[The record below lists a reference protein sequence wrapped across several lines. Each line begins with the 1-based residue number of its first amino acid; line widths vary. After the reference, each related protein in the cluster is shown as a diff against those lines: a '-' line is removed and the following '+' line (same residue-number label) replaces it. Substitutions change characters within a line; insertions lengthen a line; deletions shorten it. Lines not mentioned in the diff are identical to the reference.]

1 MRHIRQG
8 YASPYARGCH
18 ASARANSPN
27 GLRGEKVLVYTSLY
41 FYSRFAVLPGSGA
54 MINGRRGIPGGAVAG
69 VASGMRGN
77 LRRAILRFDAKKMAN
92 YFVLRWPSRPI
103 IAPSIGANLWHCFR
117 WPAHFYLF
125 SLYDGAILII
135 YLFLSPASTRP
146 TPFTLG
152 TITPYLGL
160 KR

>member
-1 MRHIRQG
+1 MEHIRQG

-69 VASGMRGN
+69 VASSHKGGIRVE
-77 LRRAILRFDAKKMAN
+77 LFCASILKK
-92 YFVLRWPSRPI
+92 WPTI
-103 IAPSIGANLWHCFR
+103 
-117 WPAHFYLF
+117 
-125 SLYDGAILII
+125 LYYVGH
-135 YLFLSPASTRP
+135 
-146 TPFTLG
+146 
-152 TITPYLGL
+152 
-160 KR
+160 

>member
-1 MRHIRQG
+1 MEHIRQG

-69 VASGMRGN
+69 VASGMREGF
-77 LRRAILRFDAKKMAN
+77 ASS
-92 YFVLRWPSRPI
+92 YF
-103 IAPSIGANLWHCFR
+103 AFR
-117 WPAHFYLF
+117 C
-125 SLYDGAILII
+125 
-135 YLFLSPASTRP
+135 
-146 TPFTLG
+146 
-152 TITPYLGL
+152 
-160 KR
+160 

>member
-69 VASGMRGN
+69 VASSHKGGIRIE
-77 LRRAILRFDAKKMAN
+77 LFCASILKK
-92 YFVLRWPSRPI
+92 WPEILMGAGCPGK
-103 IAPSIGANLWHCFR
+103 SIGEAVNPCMTAQSMSAPGGRYTGYRFR
-117 WPAHFYLF
+117 LLHHME
-125 SLYDGAILII
+125 AIEGD
-135 YLFLSPASTRP
+135 FLNRI
-146 TPFTLG
+146 G
-152 TITPYLGL
+152 
-160 KR
+160 